1 MVEEDTK
8 PRPSFKIKETSAAYE
23 SGRNPQTRQ
32 TYICPAARDWA
43 PNLKHFL
50 IKTNLR
56 RK

>member
-23 SGRNPQTRQ
+23 SGKFYRQDKLIFVLLQGTGPQFET
-32 TYICPAARDWA
+32 
-43 PNLKHFL
+43 FL

>member
-23 SGRNPQTRQ
+23 SGRNKTRQ
-32 TYICPAARDWA
+32 TYICPAARTG
-43 PNLKHFL
+43 PQFETFPY
-50 IKTNLR
+50 KTNLR